1 MKEAINA
8 AHAEIKTTL
17 RAKLTKTLTRQ
28 ELADFLEKLKD
39 AVLCGDEKDRGK
51 IVINEDMSAL
61 LGNVFG
67 GNQKALVVYG
77 DILNQCYDK

>member
-8 AHAEIKTTL
+8 AHAEIKTAL

-39 AVLCGDEKDRGK
+39 AVLCGDEKDRNK
-51 IVINEDMSAL
+51 SVINEEMSAL

-67 GNQKALVVYG
+67 VKQSAAVIYR